1 MTQTGYR
8 RFASGLPAKPELGYG
23 SCWLHLGP
31 MQLPLPET
39 RYARSGKVSIAYQ
52 VMGDGPIDLLMVP
65 GLLSHVEFFHEFP
78 GYTDFLRRLAAFARV
93 ISFDKRGQGLSD
105 RVANSPTLDE
115 RMDDLDAVMGAMGIS
130 RAALF
135 GYSEGAA
142 MSALFSATYPERV
155 SHLVLF
161 GGFARFTN
169 SDDYTDMYSLEQ
181 MVRGVK
187 YWGSGSSMKLFAP
200 SLAGDTEAIK
210 HWGKGERLIVSPSAY
225 QAMLET
231 NALID
236 VRAILPELRLPVLV
250 LHNEGDVAVPVA
262 NGRYLAK
269 QIPGARYIE
278 YPAGDHRP
286 WAQKNIEALSG
297 DIEEFVTGRREAVV
311 EDIER
316 VLATVLFTDIVDSTK
331 QAARL
336 GDSTWRHMLDEHDKL
351 ARRAVEQHRGRVIKM
366 TGDGI
371 LATFDGPGRAI
382 KCAIALSGGTTRLG
396 LRLRAGLHT
405 GEVELRGEDIA
416 GIAVNTAAR
425 IMAEAG
431 PGETLVSRVVTDLV
445 AGAGVNF
452 IRRDP
457 CELKGLPGRWEL
469 FAAS

>member
-1 MTQTGYR
+1 MT
-8 RFASGLPAKPELGYG
+8 PI
-23 SCWLHLGP
+23 
-31 MQLPLPET
+31 QLPDT
-39 RYARSGKVSIAYQ
+39 RYARSGDVSIAYQ
-52 VMGDGPIDLLMVP
+52 VMGDGPIDLIMVP
-65 GLLSHVEFFHEFP
+65 GLLSHIEFFHELS

-105 RVANSPTLDE
+105 RVPGSPTLDE
-115 RMDDLDAVMGAMGIS
+115 RMDDLDAVMTALGIS

-169 SDDYTDMYSLEQ
+169 CDDYTHMFSLEQ
-181 MVRGVK
+181 MMRSVK
-187 YWGSGSSMKLFAP
+187 YWGTGASAKTFAP
-200 SLAGDTEAIK
+200 NLSKDPETIK
-210 HWGKGERLIVSPSAY
+210 TWAKGERLIVSPGAY

-236 VRAILPELRLPVLV
+236 IRAILPQLRVPTLV
-250 LHNEGDVAVPVA
+250 LHSAADLAIPVA
-262 NGRYLAK
+262 NGRYLAAHT
-269 QIPGARYIE
+269 PNARYIE
-278 YPAGDHRP
+278 YPGGDHRP
-286 WAQKNIEALSG
+286 WAQENVDAVLG

-311 EDIER
+311 DEVER

-331 QAARL
+331 QAVSL
-336 GDSTWRHMLDEHDKL
+336 GDSNWHRLLDEHDKI
-351 ARRAVEQHRGRVIKM
+351 ARRAVEQHRGRLVKM

-382 KCAIALSGGTTRLG
+382 KCALALSGGTARLG
-396 LRLRAGLHT
+396 IKLRAGLHT

-416 GIAVNTAAR
+416 GVAVNTAAR
-425 IMAEAG
+425 IMAEAS

-452 IRRDP
+452 AAREP
-457 CELKGLPGRWEL
+457 CELKGLPGRWDL
-469 FAAS
+469 FSAS

>member
-1 MTQTGYR
+1 MTPIQ
-8 RFASGLPAKPELGYG
+8 
-23 SCWLHLGP
+23 
-31 MQLPLPET
+31 LPET
-39 RYARSGKVSIAYQ
+39 RYARSGNVSIAYQ
-52 VMGDGPIDLLMVP
+52 VMGDGPIDLIMVP
-65 GLLSHVEFFHEFP
+65 GLLSHIEFFHELP
-78 GYTDFLRRLAAFARV
+78 GYTDFLHRLAGFARV

-105 RVANSPTLDE
+105 RVAGSPSLDE
-115 RMDDLDAVMGAMGIS
+115 RMDDLDAVMKAVGVS

-155 SHLVLF
+155 SHLILY

-169 SDDYTDMYSLEQ
+169 CDDYIHMFPLEQ
-181 MVRGVK
+181 MIRSVK
-187 YWGSGSSMKLFAP
+187 YWGSGASIKAFAP
-200 SLAGDTEAIK
+200 SLADDPEAVRI
-210 HWGKGERLIVSPSAY
+210 WAKGERLIVSPSAY
-225 QAMLET
+225 QMMLET

-236 VRAILPELRLPVLV
+236 VRAILPQLRLPTLV
-250 LHNEGDVAVPVA
+250 LHNEADSAVPVA
-262 NGRYLAK
+262 NGRYLATH
-269 QIPGARYIE
+269 IPGARYIE

-286 WAQKNIEALSG
+286 WAQRNVEAIIG

-311 EDIER
+311 DEIER
-316 VLATVLFTDIVDSTK
+316 VLATVLFTDIVDSTR
-331 QAARL
+331 QAVSL
-336 GDSTWRHMLDEHDKL
+336 GDNNWHRLLDEHDRL
-351 ARRAVEQHRGRVIKM
+351 ARRTVNQHRGRLIKM

-382 KCAIALSGGTTRLG
+382 KCAVALSGGTARLG
-396 LRLRAGLHT
+396 IKLRAGLHT

-425 IMAEAG
+425 IMSEAQ

-452 IRRDP
+452 SPREP
-457 CELKGLPGRWEL
+457 CELKGLPGRWDL

>member
-1 MTQTGYR
+1 MT
-8 RFASGLPAKPELGYG
+8 
-23 SCWLHLGP
+23 P
-31 MQLPLPET
+31 MQLPIPET
-39 RYARSGKVSIAYQ
+39 HYARSGNVSIAYQ
-52 VMGDGPIDLLMVP
+52 VMGDGPIDLIMVP
-65 GLLSHVEFFHEFP
+65 GILSHVEFFHELP
-78 GYTDFLRRLAAFARV
+78 GYTDFLRRLAVFARV

-105 RVANSPTLDE
+105 RLAGSPTLDE
-115 RMDDLDAVMGAMGIS
+115 RMDDLDAVMRSIGIS

-142 MSALFSATYPERV
+142 MSALFSATYPGRV
-155 SHLVLF
+155 SHLVLY

-169 SDDYTDMYSLEQ
+169 CDDYTDMFSLEQ

-210 HWGKGERLIVSPSAY
+210 HWGKGERLIVSPSSF

-250 LHNEGDVAVPVA
+250 LHNEADIAVPVA

-269 QIPGARYIE
+269 HIPGARYIE
-278 YPAGDHRP
+278 YPAGDHQP
-286 WAQKNIEALSG
+286 WSQKNKEVLSG

-311 EDIER
+311 EDVER

-331 QAARL
+331 QAVSL
-336 GDSTWRHMLDEHDKL
+336 GDSTWHHLLDEHDKL
-351 ARRAVEQHRGRVIKM
+351 ARRTVEQHRGRLIKM

-382 KCAIALSGGTTRLG
+382 KCAVALSGGTARLG

-416 GIAVNTAAR
+416 GVAVNTAAR

-452 IRRDP
+452 IGRAP
-457 CELKGLPGRWEL
+457 CELKGLPGRWDL

>member
-1 MTQTGYR
+1 MAPIQ
-8 RFASGLPAKPELGYG
+8 P
-23 SCWLHLGP
+23 
-31 MQLPLPET
+31 PET
-39 RYARSGKVSIAYQ
+39 RYARSGNVSIAYQ
-52 VMGDGPIDLLMVP
+52 VMGDGPIDLIMVP
-65 GLLSHVEFFHEFP
+65 GLLSHIEFFHELT

-93 ISFDKRGQGLSD
+93 ITFDKRGQGLSD
-105 RVANSPTLDE
+105 RVAGSPTLDE
-115 RMDDLDAVMGAMGIS
+115 RMDDLDAVMTALGIS

-169 SDDYTDMYSLEQ
+169 CDDYTHMFTLEQ
-181 MVRGVK
+181 MTRTVK
-187 YWGSGSSMKLFAP
+187 HWGTGASAKAFAP
-200 SLAGDTEAIK
+200 SLSGDPEAVRT
-210 HWGKGERLIVSPSAY
+210 WAKGERLIVSPGAY

-236 VRAILPELRLPVLV
+236 VRAILPQLRVPALV
-250 LHNEGDVAVPVA
+250 LHSAADLAIPVA
-262 NGRYLAK
+262 NGRYLAAH
-269 QIPGARYIE
+269 IPNARYVE
-278 YPAGDHRP
+278 YPGGDHRP
-286 WAQKNIEALSG
+286 WAQENIDAIVG
-297 DIEEFVTGRREAVV
+297 DIEEFVTGRREVV
-311 EDIER
+311 VDEVER

-331 QAARL
+331 QAVSL
-336 GDSTWRHMLDEHDKL
+336 GDSGWHRLLDEHDKL
-351 ARRAVEQHRGRVIKM
+351 ARRAVEQHRGRLIKM

-382 KCAIALSGGTTRLG
+382 KCAVALSASATRLG

-425 IMAEAG
+425 IMSEAR

-445 AGAGVNF
+445 AGAGVTF
-452 IRRDP
+452 TPREP
-457 CELKGLPGRWEL
+457 CELKGLPGRWDL

>member
-1 MTQTGYR
+1 MPSFQ
-8 RFASGLPAKPELGYG
+8 
-23 SCWLHLGP
+23 
-31 MQLPLPET
+31 LPET
-39 RYARSGKVSIAYQ
+39 RYARSGNVSIAYQ
-52 VMGDGPIDLLMVP
+52 VMGDGPIDLIIIP
-65 GLLSHVEFFHEFP
+65 GLLSHIEFFHELA

-105 RVANSPTLDE
+105 RVAGSPTLDE
-115 RMDDLDAVMGAMGIS
+115 RMDDLDAVMKALGIS
-130 RAALF
+130 RAALL

-155 SHLVLF
+155 SHLILY

-169 SDDYTDMYSLEQ
+169 TDDYSHMFPLEQ
-181 MVRGVK
+181 MLRSVK
-187 YWGSGSSMKLFAP
+187 YWGTGASAKAFAP
-200 SLAGDTEAIK
+200 SLVDNPEAIK
-210 HWGKGERLIVSPSAY
+210 TWAKGERLIVSPSAY

-236 VRAILPELRLPVLV
+236 VRAILPQLRLPVLV
-250 LHNEGDVAVPVA
+250 LHNEADMAVPVA
-262 NGRYLAK
+262 NGRYLAAH
-269 QIPGARYIE
+269 IPGARYIE

-286 WAQKNIEALSG
+286 WAQKNIEAIIG
-297 DIEEFVTGRREAVV
+297 DIEEFVTGRREVV
-311 EDIER
+311 VDEIER

-331 QAARL
+331 QAVNL
-336 GDSTWRHMLDEHDKL
+336 GDSNWHRLLDEHDQL
-351 ARRAVEQHRGRVIKM
+351 ARRTVEQHRGRLIKM

-382 KCAIALSGGTTRLG
+382 KCAVALARDTARLG
-396 LRLRAGLHT
+396 IRLRAGLHT

-425 IMAEAG
+425 IMSEAR
-431 PGETLVSRVVTDLV
+431 PCETLVSRVVTDLV

-452 IRRDP
+452 VPRGP
-457 CELKGLPGRWEL
+457 CELKGLPGRWDL